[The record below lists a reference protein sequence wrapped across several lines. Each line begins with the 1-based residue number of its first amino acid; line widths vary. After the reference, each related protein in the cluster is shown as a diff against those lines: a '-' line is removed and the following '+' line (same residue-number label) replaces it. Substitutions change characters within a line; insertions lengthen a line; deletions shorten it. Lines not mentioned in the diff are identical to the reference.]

1 MRRILAD
8 ERMAMSRASQL
19 IRSAVGPALAL
30 LVIANFAGYAVLGS
44 NGVLAWGD
52 YRRQIGERSD
62 ELAALEAERATLA
75 HRVTLLDPRRVDPD
89 MADEMVRKELG
100 VLRPDEVQI
109 DLP

>member
-1 MRRILAD
+1 
-8 ERMAMSRASQL
+8 MASSRASQL
-19 IRSAVGPALAL
+19 IRSALGPALGV

-52 YRRQIGERSD
+52 YRQQIEVRKV
-62 ELAALEAERATLA
+62 ELARLEAERATLA
-75 HRVTLLDPRRVDPD
+75 HRVALLDPRRVDPD
-89 MADEMVRKELG
+89 MADEMVRRELG

>member
-1 MRRILAD
+1 
-8 ERMAMSRASQL
+8 MAISRASQL
-19 IRSAVGPALAL
+19 IRSAAGPALAV

-52 YRRQIGERSD
+52 YRHQIDERAV
-62 ELAALEAERATLA
+62 ELAQLEAERATLS
-75 HRVTLLDPRRVDPD
+75 HRVALLDPRRVDPD

-109 DLP
+109 DIP